1 MEVNTQRIHETTT
14 KSGDVADKT
23 TQITNTVDLTQHR
36 TNVLERVVWFVV
48 SVIEALLVTRLVL
61 ALLGANVTNT
71 FADFIYTT
79 SNMFVSP
86 FSNLFSYDNYVYGVS
101 RFEGYTVVAMLVYL
115 LAAVGIVKL
124 VTLNRK

>member
-23 TQITNTVDLTQHR
+23 TQITNTVDSTQHR